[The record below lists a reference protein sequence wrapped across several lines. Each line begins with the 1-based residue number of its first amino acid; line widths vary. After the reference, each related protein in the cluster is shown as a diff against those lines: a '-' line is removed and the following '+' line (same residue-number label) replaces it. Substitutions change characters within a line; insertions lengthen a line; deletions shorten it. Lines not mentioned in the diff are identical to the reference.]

1 MFTWGHISL
10 KSIFKDHKNH
20 TVNLSCRIDKDVYEV
35 LSKNADEKGISLNS
49 LVNSMAKK
57 FTSWEIHSSDF
68 RLVPISK
75 ESLEKIFDK
84 LDDQTIQQIAKN
96 IGGTVTRE
104 LVFLTFG
111 EMNFNNLI
119 QAILLNASRFGTVK
133 HETLDSKHIINI
145 HHGVSLNFSKFLFN
159 THTALANDLSLKLH
173 ITNIDKNMICMEI
186 REH

>member
-1 MFTWGHISL
+1 
-10 KSIFKDHKNH
+10 
-20 TVNLSCRIDKDVYEV
+20 
-35 LSKNADEKGISLNS
+35 
-49 LVNSMAKK
+49 MAKN
-57 FTSWEIHSSDF
+57 FINWEIHSSDF

-111 EMNFNNLI
+111 EMNFQNLI
-119 QAILLNASRFGTVK
+119 HAILLNASRFGTVK
-133 HETLDSKHIINI
+133 HETYDSKHIINI
-145 HHGVSLNFSKFLFN
+145 HHGICLNFSKFLFN
-159 THTALANDLSLKLH
+159 THTSLANDLSIKLH

-186 REH
+186 REK

>member
-1 MFTWGHISL
+1 MEAAH
-10 KSIFKDHKNH
+10 
-20 TVNLSCRIDKDVYEV
+20 
-35 LSKNADEKGISLNS
+35 EKGISLNS
-49 LVNSMAKK
+49 LVNSMAKN
-57 FTSWEIHSSDF
+57 FINWEIHSSDF

-104 LVFLTFG
+104 LIFLTFG

-133 HETLDSKHIINI
+133 HETVDSKHIINI
-145 HHGVSLNFSKFLFN
+145 HHGICMNFSKFLFN
-159 THTALANDLSLKLH
+159 THTTLANELSIKLH

-186 REH
+186 KEH